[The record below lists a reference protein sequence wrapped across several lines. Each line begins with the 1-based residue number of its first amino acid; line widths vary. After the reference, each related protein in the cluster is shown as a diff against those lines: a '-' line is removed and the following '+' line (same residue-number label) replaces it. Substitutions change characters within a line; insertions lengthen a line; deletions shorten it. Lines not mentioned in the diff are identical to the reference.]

1 MGCLLSLLVSL
12 ACLCPT
18 WTMLWLG
25 LRGEVVVHTVPF
37 GEVRVWMARD
47 ERGPV
52 LAVSATQAVTSSAG
66 ADCRETRVRF
76 LRIGLGL
83 EADLARFCACAAPG
97 AEAIELSGACP
108 P

>member
-1 MGCLLSLLVSL
+1 MGCLLSLLLAL

-25 LRGEVVVHTVPF
+25 LRGDVAVQTVPL
-37 GEVRVWMARD
+37 GEVRLWMDRD

-52 LAVSATQAVTSSAG
+52 LAVSTTRALPSTAG
-66 ADCRETRVRF
+66 AECRETRVQF
-76 LRIGLGL
+76 LRIRMGL
-83 EADLARFCACAAPG
+83 EPEPARFCSCVAADGG
-97 AEAIELSGACP
+97 AVELSGACP